1 MSLHVQ
7 ASYNTG
13 VCLANA
19 ALYHGEHVAILI
31 SVSTCPHSR
40 AFVQVMWYVIE
51 AILGLKIWNNSIKV
65 QVAKTKTLRLLILND
80 HG

>member
-1 MSLHVQ
+1 
-7 ASYNTG
+7 
-13 VCLANA
+13 
-19 ALYHGEHVAILI
+19 VAILI